1 MMDHDENDDED
12 DEDGGN
18 DYHLGRL
25 RKLREEEGLTL
36 PVFREVETLGK
47 YHI

>member
-1 MMDHDENDDED
+1 MDHDENDDED
-12 DEDGGN
+12 GGK

-36 PVFREVETLGK
+36 PVFREVDTLSM
-47 YHI
+47 HFI